1 MSTSVASEL
10 ETPRPSRRSTL
21 EKAAI
26 VAAKLLVTGACF
38 WYVSRQIDWR
48 QVSSAV
54 PLLELRW
61 AALAIF
67 VIMLEIP
74 RAGLRWYN
82 IVDAVAT
89 RGQQLTRA
97 AMTATTSVRLFF
109 AQVLQHVPG
118 GGMRPRLLVRLGS
131 NWRTAVTSV
140 VIDRAVGVGL
150 LIVLG
155 FVVLLLPS
163 GLTALGGYRD
173 VVLIVYGALILAGAL
188 GLLLAPKIASPLA
201 RWRYSRWFA
210 TLAADVHRVVFG
222 SKGPVVLSIGC
233 LIEAFTIVVV
243 WSLGR
248 AQGLAL
254 PLPDAMVLFVVMVGV
269 VAVPISVGGWG
280 LRELAVVSL
289 LGAHGVAPEK
299 ALLFSVCFGL
309 ALAIGS
315 LPGGLAWILFPFP
328 SARRSVKPPAPEVFA
343 LMSTRPRQ

>member
-1 MSTSVASEL
+1 MSTSVVSDFKA
-10 ETPRPSRRSTL
+10 PRPSHRGGAG
-21 EKAAI
+21 KATI
-26 VAAKLLVTGACF
+26 LAAKLLVTGACF
-38 WYVSRQIDWR
+38 WYVSQQIDWR
-48 QVSSAV
+48 QLSSAI
-54 PLLELRW
+54 PLLDFRW

-67 VIMLEIP
+67 VVMLEIP
-74 RAGLRWYN
+74 LAGLRWYN
-82 IVDAVAT
+82 IVDALAARDQQMT
-89 RGQQLTRA
+89 RT
-97 AMTATTSVRLFF
+97 AMTAATSVGLFF
-109 AQVLQHVPG
+109 AQVLPNVAG
-118 GGMRPRLLVRLGS
+118 EGMRAWLLVRLGS
-131 NWRTAVTSV
+131 NWRNAVTSI

-188 GLLLAPKIASPLA
+188 GLLLAPKIVSPLA

-210 TLAADVHRVVFG
+210 TLAADVHRVLLG

-254 PLPDAMVLFVVMVGV
+254 PLPDAMVLFVVMIGV
-269 VAVPISVGGWG
+269 VAVPISIGGWG

-289 LGAHGVAPEK
+289 LGAHGVAPER

-309 ALAIGS
+309 ALAVGF
-315 LPGGLAWILFPFP
+315 LPGALAWILFPFP
-328 SARRSVKPPAPEVFA
+328 SARRSVARVG
-343 LMSTRPRQ
+343 

>member
-1 MSTSVASEL
+1 MNTSVASDF
-10 ETPRPSRRSTL
+10 ETPRPSHRGRVET
-21 EKAAI
+21 AAI

-48 QVSSAV
+48 QVSSAI
-54 PLLELRW
+54 PLLEFRW

-67 VIMLEIP
+67 VVMLQIP
-74 RAGLRWYN
+74 LVGLRWYN
-82 IVDAVAT
+82 IVDALAARDQQMT
-89 RGQQLTRA
+89 RTAVTA
-97 AMTATTSVRLFF
+97 ATSVGLFF
-109 AQVLQHVPG
+109 SQVLPNVAG
-118 GGMRPRLLVRLGS
+118 EGMRAWLLVRLGS

-140 VIDRAVGVGL
+140 LIDRGVGVGL

-163 GLTALGGYRD
+163 GLTALSGYRD

-201 RWRYSRWFA
+201 RWLFPLVA
-210 TLAADVHRVVFG
+210 TLAADVHRVLLG
-222 SKGPVVLSIGC
+222 SEGPVVLSIGC
-233 LIEAFTIVVV
+233 LIHAFTIVVV
-243 WSLGR
+243 WLVGR

-254 PLPDAMVLFVVMVGV
+254 PLPDAMVLFAVMTGAVV
-269 VAVPISVGGWG
+269 VPISIGGWG

-289 LGAHGVAPEK
+289 LGTHGVAPEK

-315 LPGGLAWILFPFP
+315 LPGALAWILFPFP
-328 SARRSVKPPAPEVFA
+328 SARRSVKPPAPGVFA
-343 LMSTRPRQ
+343 R

>member
-1 MSTSVASEL
+1 MSTGVASDFEA
-10 ETPRPSRRSTL
+10 PRPSHRGGAK
-21 EKAAI
+21 KAAI

-38 WYVSRQIDWR
+38 WYLSRQMDWR
-48 QVSSAV
+48 QLSSAI
-54 PLLELRW
+54 PLLEFRW

-74 RAGLRWYN
+74 LAGLRWYN
-82 IVDAVAT
+82 IVDALAARDQQMT
-89 RGQQLTRA
+89 RT
-97 AMTATTSVRLFF
+97 AMTAATSVGLFF
-109 AQVLQHVPG
+109 AQVLPNVAG
-118 GGMRPRLLVRLGS
+118 EGIRAWLLVRLGS

-163 GLTALGGYRD
+163 GLTALSGYRD
-173 VVLIVYGALILAGAL
+173 VVLIVYGALILVGAL
-188 GLLLAPKIASPLA
+188 GLFFAPKIASPLA

-210 TLAADVHRVVFG
+210 TLAADVHRVLLG
-222 SKGPVVLSIGC
+222 SKGPLILGIGC

-254 PLPDAMVLFVVMVGV
+254 PLSDAMVLFVVMIGV
-269 VAVPISVGGWG
+269 VAVPISIGGWG

-289 LGAHGVAPEK
+289 LGTHGVAPEK

-309 ALAIGS
+309 ALAAGF
-315 LPGGLAWILFPFP
+315 LPGALVWLFFPFP
-328 SARRSVKPPAPEVFA
+328 SARRSVARVE
-343 LMSTRPRQ
+343 